1 MINHA
6 LKKDTMI
13 NQHVLDLNIFLTTI
27 SYNDEVASINNIL
40 QYLGLTLIETKTT
53 NH

>member
-27 SYNDEVASINNIL
+27 SYNDEVASINNATVNTFIL
-40 QYLGLTLIETKTT
+40 RD
-53 NH
+53 